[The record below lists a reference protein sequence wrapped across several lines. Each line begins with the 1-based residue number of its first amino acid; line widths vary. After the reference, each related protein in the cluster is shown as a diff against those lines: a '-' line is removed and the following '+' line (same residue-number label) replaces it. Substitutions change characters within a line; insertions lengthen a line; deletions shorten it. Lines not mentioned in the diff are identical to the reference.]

1 MGTWITSPAVP
12 SAPLGSWGTE
22 LFFRVNGDSPFAAV
36 ELFPSAVV
44 LADGADLV
52 SNVAPRRLPPG
63 ATVELIRTEALAGC
77 LDDMTSEDAE
87 HVTAHLYR
95 HRERF
100 TVEGL
105 PCPDLGFRPGD
116 RLVVDD
122 EEDLARARGSCPR

>member
-1 MGTWITSPAVP
+1 
-12 SAPLGSWGTE
+12 
-22 LFFRVNGDSPFAAV
+22 
-36 ELFPSAVV
+36 
-44 LADGADLV
+44 
-52 SNVAPRRLPPG
+52 
-63 ATVELIRTEALAGC
+63 
-77 LDDMTSEDAE
+77 MTSEDAE

-122 EEDLARARGSCPR
+122 EEDLARARWLVSAMSSPSWEHGLADVAALLRSEDGTV